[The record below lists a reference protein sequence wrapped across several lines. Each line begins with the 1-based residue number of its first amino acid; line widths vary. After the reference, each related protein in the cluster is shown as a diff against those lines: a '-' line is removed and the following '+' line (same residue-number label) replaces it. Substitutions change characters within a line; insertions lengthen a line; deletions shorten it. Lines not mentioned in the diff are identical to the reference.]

1 MAAGATPAGMAH
13 AGEEG
18 TEPWG
23 TARLAG
29 LPAIAAGLGRI
40 AMGLMWQQ
48 ELHWKRPEWL
58 GGQPNW
64 GCGAALDGG
73 LCFYIIESAKHP
85 FLAPYSYFADSVI
98 RPNIGILGGLVFFG
112 ELTCAMLLIL
122 GLLTRLGGLLGAVQS
137 LNLLLLLAKV
147 PNEWYWS
154 YVMML
159 TLHVL
164 LAALGAG
171 RYLGLD
177 YFIVHSLDHM
187 APPAQPGA
195 RPVWAQALRWLV

>member
-1 MAAGATPAGMAH
+1 MAAGAIPADMAQ
-13 AGEEG
+13 AGEEMAG
-18 TEPWG
+18 PWG

-40 AMGLMWQQ
+40 VLGLMWQQ

-64 GCGAALDGG
+64 GCGAGLDGG
-73 LCFYIIESAKHP
+73 LCFYIIESARHP

-98 RPNIGILGGLVFFG
+98 RPNIGILGGLVFLG
-112 ELTCAMLLIL
+112 ELTCAVLLIL

-164 LAALGAG
+164 LATLGAG

-177 YFIVHSLDHM
+177 HVIVRYLDRV
-187 APPAQPGA
+187 APLARPGA
-195 RPVWAQALRWLV
+195 GPAWARALRWLV